1 MRIALASLACPNV
14 VPLGM
19 LYVAAALRRA
29 GHVVQ
34 WCEVRNA
41 AVLIARLREWRS
53 EAVGFGAT
61 TGMHV
66 VYLGWARDVKRALGI
81 PTFMGG
87 PHPTFVPGIV
97 EDEGLDAIC
106 VGEAEE
112 SVVELVSRLGGGL
125 DGGAIA
131 GVWFKHGDGRV
142 TPGPLR
148 PPVADP
154 EDLPI
159 PAYDLVYD
167 GVPAKG
173 AYPVKPFLASRGC
186 SHRCTYCGNSG
197 YLALYGREVDRVR
210 RRKPASVVEE
220 IRLVQRRWGLERV
233 WLADANLLEDATWAQ
248 ELVDRIGREVGKPF
262 FCKAR
267 ADHIDARAAKMLAQ
281 AGCAAVGVGVESG
294 SERLRRR
301 VLGRRMSNETM
312 ISACRYLH
320 EEGIRVLTFNMVGI
334 PTETFEEA
342 LETVDLNIACGADF
356 AEATLLQPYPGTA
369 IARWAVRKRY
379 FDGDFDTV
387 DYSYLST
394 SPFSHENTRER
405 DRLERLQKL
414 LGLAVEFPEV
424 RAALPWLVDLPAP
437 RLHDALFRTWYRWG
451 FGTRIHGV
459 FPSW

>member
-1 MRIALASLACPNV
+1 MRIALASLACSNV

-19 LYVAAALRRA
+19 LYVASALRRA

-34 WCEVRNA
+34 WCEVPNGA
-41 AVLIARLREWRS
+41 ALVASLRELRS

-61 TGMHV
+61 TGMHAE
-66 VYLGWARDVKRALGI
+66 YLRWAREVKRVLGI

-87 PHPTFVPGIV
+87 PHPTFVPWIV
-97 EDEGLDAIC
+97 EDGGLDAIC
-106 VGEAEE
+106 LGEAEE
-112 SVVELVSRLGGGL
+112 SVVELVSRLRGGL

-131 GVWFKHGDGRV
+131 GVWFKRGDGRV
-142 TPGPLR
+142 EAGPLR

-159 PAYDLVYD
+159 PAYDLIYD

-186 SHRCTYCGNSG
+186 AHHCTYCGNSG
-197 YLALYGREVDRVR
+197 YLALYGGETEPVR
-210 RRKPASVVEE
+210 RRKSASVVEE
-220 IRLVQRRWGLERV
+220 IRLVQRRWGLDRV
-233 WLADANLLEDATWAQ
+233 WLADASLLDDATWAQ
-248 ELVDRIGREVGKPF
+248 DLVGRIRREVGRPF
-262 FCKAR
+262 FCKVR
-267 ADHIDARAAKMLAQ
+267 ADHVDARAARMLAQ
-281 AGCAAVGVGVESG
+281 AGCSAVGVGVESG
-294 SERLRRR
+294 SDRLRRR
-301 VLGRRMSNETM
+301 VLGRRMSNEAI

-342 LETVDLNIACGADF
+342 LDTVDLNIACGADF

-369 IARWAVRKRY
+369 IARWAMRKGH
-379 FDGDFDTV
+379 FDGDFDVV

-394 SPFSHENTRER
+394 SPFRYEDTRER

-424 RAALPWLVDLPAP
+424 RAVLPWLVDWPAP
-437 RLHDALFRTWYRWG
+437 RLHDALFRIWYRWG